1 MGQGVLEGTPRTT
14 HTYGVWSTEQVWEKM
29 ETQSPGRWTVRDG
42 SQLWDNKAWSVKH
55 YVTVTIIP
63 TLEIECKCT
72 TALRK
77 SGPLNGEETWKL
89 NVGKVTRRVYLQPL
103 SL

>member
-1 MGQGVLEGTPRTT
+1 MGQGVLEGTPGVT
-14 HTYGVWSTEQVWEKM
+14 HTYGRTHTEQVWEKM

-55 YVTVTIIP
+55 SVAVTIIP
-63 TLEIECKCT
+63 TLEIECRCA

-77 SGPLNGEETWKL
+77 SGALNGEETWKL
-89 NVGKVTRRVYLQPL
+89 NVGKVTRRVCLQPF